1 MGNGF
6 LLINKEQG
14 KTSFETLFPIKKYFN
29 TNRVGHAGTLDKFAG
44 GILIALVGKYTKLAN
59 YFISLDKE
67 YVAEFKFG
75 IETDTLDP
83 NGRIV
88 SKTDYIPN
96 LEDIALKL
104 KDFVGEVYQSPPRF
118 SSVHIDGSRAYKL
131 ALDGKFFEIKK
142 RKVNVYDIQILNYD
156 FNSSLLSLKI
166 SCSKGTYI
174 RSIARD
180 LAYSLNSCAYV
191 TNLKRTKIGMF
202 KLKDSALCKNLSK
215 TSLISLESSI
225 CFEKVYIDSSKINLV
240 KNGVYVE
247 IQININEFKILKSRA
262 GEILAVI
269 EGIGLNKYKYVIIF

>member
-6 LLINKEQG
+6 LLIDKEQG
-14 KTSFETLFPIKKYFN
+14 KTSFETLFPIKRYFN

-44 GILIALVGKYTKLAN
+44 GILIALVGKYTKLTN

-67 YVAEFKFG
+67 YVAEFRFG

-88 SKTDYIPN
+88 RKTDYVPN

-104 KDFVGEVYQSPPRF
+104 KDFVGKIYQSPPKF

-131 ALDGKFFEIKK
+131 ALNGKIFEIKK

-202 KLKDSALCKNLSK
+202 KLKDSTLCKNLSK
-215 TSLISLESSI
+215 TSLISLESLKS
-225 CFEKVYIDSSKINLV
+225 FEKVYIDSSKINLV
-240 KNGVYVE
+240 KNGVYFE
-247 IQININEFKILKSRA
+247 IQININEFKILKTRTE
-262 GEILAVI
+262 EILAVI

>member
-1 MGNGF
+1 MENGF
-6 LLINKEQG
+6 LLIDKEQG
-14 KTSFETLFPIKKYFN
+14 KTSFETLFPIKRYFN

-67 YVAEFKFG
+67 YIAEFKFG

-88 SKTDYIPN
+88 RKTDYVPS
-96 LEDIALKL
+96 LEDIDLKL
-104 KDFVGEVYQSPPRF
+104 NDFVGEIYQNPPRF
-118 SSVHIDGSRAYKL
+118 SSVHINGSRAYKL
-131 ALDGKFFEIKK
+131 ALNGKIFEIKK
-142 RKVNVYDIQILNYD
+142 RKVNVYDIQMLNYD

-202 KLKDSALCKNLSK
+202 KLKDSTRWKNLSK
-215 TSLISLESSI
+215 TSLISIDSLR
-225 CFEKVYIDSSKINLV
+225 CFEKVYIDFSKINLV

-247 IQININEFKILKSRA
+247 IQININEFKILKSRTD
-262 GEILAVI
+262 EILAVI

>member
-1 MGNGF
+1 
-6 LLINKEQG
+6 
-14 KTSFETLFPIKKYFN
+14 
-29 TNRVGHAGTLDKFAG
+29 
-44 GILIALVGKYTKLAN
+44 LAN

-67 YVAEFKFG
+67 YVAEFRFG

-104 KDFVGEVYQSPPRF
+104 KDFVGEIYQSPPRF
-118 SSVHIDGSRAYKL
+118 SSVHIDGNRAYKL

-202 KLKDSALCKNLSK
+202 KLK
-215 TSLISLESSI
+215 
-225 CFEKVYIDSSKINLV
+225 
-240 KNGVYVE
+240 
-247 IQININEFKILKSRA
+247 
-262 GEILAVI
+262 
-269 EGIGLNKYKYVIIF
+269 

>member
-1 MGNGF
+1 MENGF
-6 LLINKEQG
+6 LLIDKEQG

-67 YVAEFKFG
+67 YVAEFRFG

-104 KDFVGEVYQSPPRF
+104 KDFVGEIYQSPPRF

-202 KLKDSALCKNLSK
+202 KLKDSTLCKNLSK

-225 CFEKVYIDSSKINLV
+225 CFEKVCIDSSKINLV
-240 KNGVYVE
+240 KNGVYIE

>member
-1 MGNGF
+1 MENGF

-29 TNRVGHAGTLDKFAG
+29 TNHVGHTGTLDKFASG
-44 GILIALVGKYTKLAN
+44 VLIALVGKYTKLAR

-67 YVAEFKFG
+67 YVAEFRFG
-75 IETDTLDP
+75 LETDTLDP

-88 SKTDYIPN
+88 DKTDYIPK
-96 LEDIALKL
+96 LEDIDLKL
-104 KDFVGEVYQSPPRF
+104 KEFVGEIYQSPPRF

-131 ALDGKFFEIKK
+131 ALNGKFFEIKK
-142 RKVNVYDIQILNYD
+142 RRVNVYDIQRLSYD
-156 FNSSLLSLKI
+156 FSSSLLSLKI

-191 TNLKRTKIGMF
+191 NNLKRTKIGMF
-202 KLKDSALCKNLSK
+202 RLEDSILCKNLSK
-215 TSLISLESSI
+215 ASLISLESLKS
-225 CFEKVYIDSSKINLV
+225 FEEVYIDSSKISLV
-240 KNGVYVE
+240 KNGTYVE
-247 IQININEFKILKSRA
+247 IQINANEFKILKSRE
-262 GEILAVI
+262 GKILAVI